1 MKKTLSIFILWL
13 SLALP
18 TSADGPI
25 YLPVISQAC
34 GVEANMSD
42 FKVVVPEANGQ
53 AFTNYVLNPSA
64 EIAGSYTALG
74 GATIT
79 LSTAFQHYGLYSYR
93 LQTSV
98 ADMGISLLLGE
109 LPFVNHYITIRVHTT
124 TITAAWGWS
133 LDDVNFTTPTLLE
146 VIDSEWSLYGV
157 SIPAAQANGSNELY
171 IRQSGA
177 GALDLYLDGVQVE
190 PKDGYYTT
198 FCDGTQ
204 PGCEWTGAAHSSA
217 SLRSPDSR
225 AGGRVLDLEDDYG
238 FNVSGTSGTGT
249 APQELFIDSYSQL
262 PGGELNSRKVNS
274 RVITLNGFIDGTDEA
289 DFWAKKEA
297 IQALFDPEAFPED
310 ENGEQ
315 PVRLRFV
322 GANVHKEIAVF
333 YEGGLETTIT
343 ADDPACA
350 REKVAVRF
358 VADDPYWYE
367 IGESA
372 ALLDTSDSDTFRYFA
387 ARLRSTGQWDN
398 LGPPDVGGTYNAIH
412 ALAEDDT
419 YIYIGGDFLDFDNI
433 AAADYIVRY
442 HKATGVYSAMAALN
456 GIVRAIAVAPNGN
469 VYVGGEFTNA
479 SGVAAAD
486 YITVWVVGAS
496 AWAAVGTP
504 VTGTAAITRVNTLV
518 FGGNGY
524 LHIGGD
530 FLNWNNNGTADYYV
544 YWTGSAYGVLGFE
557 LDGIVNDL
565 AVSPDKTIIYLAGQF
580 ANYFASWDLT
590 TYTTHGGILDD
601 EALAL
606 AVRPDGVVY
615 VGGAFTNFV
624 YAWNGT
630 VLTALP
636 ALSNDVSD
644 LVMGPDG
651 ILYASGQFI
660 TGSGFTFNDG
670 IARFN
675 GAVWSPLDVNFGGGF
690 ATDLTILPGKSD
702 PVVEQRYNL
711 WLGFNTTGTGAFAGK
726 ITATNSG
733 TAPAFPKVIFS
744 RSGGTTATVQSLKNE
759 RTGLELFFY
768 YGLLDGETLTIDLAP
783 TQKSATSSFFG
794 PRPNAILA
802 NSDLGD
808 WSLSSGGDSI
818 TSFVNTFGSP
828 TVTAWLLWKDTYKSQ

>member
-1 MKKTLSIFILWL
+1 MKKIL
-13 SLALP
+13 LALLLLFFLASTGKAQEPDHRLYFP
-18 TSADGPI
+18 TLRFVPCQEVD
-25 YLPVISQAC
+25 
-34 GVEANMSD
+34 NMSD
-42 FKVVVPEANGQ
+42 FKVVVPVQ
-53 AFTNYVLNPSA
+53 TTNKCLNPSA
-64 EIAGSYTALG
+64 ETTGNFA
-74 GATIT
+74 ATSGT
-79 LSTAFQHYGLYSYR
+79 TVTRETSTQHYGLYSYR
-93 LQTSV
+93 IQSNL
-98 ADMGISLLLGE
+98 DDEGITLDLEALANTDHWVTMRVKGT
-109 LPFVNHYITIRVHTT
+109 LP
-124 TITAAWGWS
+124 AWEWS
-133 LDDVNFTTPTLLE
+133 LDGSVYTAPALLE
-146 VIDSEWSLYGV
+146 TIDSEWKLYGLEF
-157 SIPAAQANGSNELY
+157 PAAEASGQTVLY
-171 IRQSGA
+171 IQQNGA
-177 GALDLYLDGVQVE
+177 GIGDYYLDGVQVE
-190 PKDGYYTT
+190 EGAWSTY
-198 FCDGTQ
+198 CDGTQ
-204 PGCEWTGAAHSSA
+204 PGCEWTGAPHASA
-217 SLRSPDSR
+217 STRSPDSR

-238 FNVSGTSGTGT
+238 FNVSGMSGTGT
-249 APQELFIDSYSQL
+249 APQELFVDSYSQL

-433 AAADYIVRY
+433 AAADYIARY
-442 HKATGVYSAMAALN
+442 NKATGTYSAMAALN
-456 GIVRAIAVAPNGN
+456 GIVRAIAIAPNGN

-486 YITVWVVGAS
+486 YIAVWVVGAS

-530 FLNWNNNGTADYYV
+530 FLNWNNNGTGDHYV

-675 GAVWSPLDVNFGGGF
+675 GAVWSPLDMNFGGGF

-802 NSDLGD
+802 NSDLGE
-808 WSLSSGGDSI
+808 WSLSSGGDGV
-818 TSFVNTFGSP
+818 TSFVNTSGSP
-828 TVTAWLLWKDTYKSQ
+828 TITAWLLWKDMFKSQ